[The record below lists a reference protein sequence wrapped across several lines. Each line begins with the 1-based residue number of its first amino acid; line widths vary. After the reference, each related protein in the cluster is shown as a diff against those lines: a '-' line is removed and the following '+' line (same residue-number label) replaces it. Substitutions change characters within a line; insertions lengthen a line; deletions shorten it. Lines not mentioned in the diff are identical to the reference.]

1 MSRRTILGSALVGL
15 GGVALLWAALAAR
28 AEPEPK
34 AARVVSKSPKA
45 RTADPSPEVPSPMQ
59 DSAPPAAAA
68 STAPVE
74 VGDANAAIRER
85 IRKMED
91 RLLELELR
99 RNALTEGNQGL
110 EQQIQEKSTE
120 AWAGRMAEWRVRSLE
135 FLLGLSDAQKQSLLE
150 LWTKWLKEDGGRPAG
165 RERWLSREV
174 DLRSRLSV
182 EQASKLQE
190 SVSAQSRQ
198 MWTNLGAS
206 IGGMIGASREEQTRF
221 QQMLG
226 DYRAPNSMLLP
237 EGYGADWPGM
247 LKEASGRLRPAL
259 SAELSAKLDRFI
271 QR

>member
-1 MSRRTILGSALVGL
+1 
-15 GGVALLWAALAAR
+15 
-28 AEPEPK
+28 
-34 AARVVSKSPKA
+34 
-45 RTADPSPEVPSPMQ
+45 
-59 DSAPPAAAA
+59 
-68 STAPVE
+68 
-74 VGDANAAIRER
+74 
-85 IRKMED
+85 MED

-99 RNALTEGNQGL
+99 RDALAEGNQGL
-110 EQQIQEKSTE
+110 EQQIQEKSAE

-135 FLLGLSDAQKQSLLE
+135 FLLGLSGAQKQSLLE
-150 LWTKWLKEDGGRPAG
+150 LWTRWLKEDGGRPVG

-190 SVSAQSRQ
+190 SVSTQSRQ

-247 LKEASGRLRPAL
+247 LKEASGRLRPVL
-259 SAELSAKLDRFI
+259 SAEMSAKLDRVV